1 MKTTIRNVL
10 LSAGLI
16 GGMALATPAMADET
30 TTTIDPET
38 GASVTV
44 HEKDALLPKN
54 RDTEVIVTPGVQPDR
69 DVDIVDGD
77 DDTVVHH
84 HEETTIER
92 Y

>member
-1 MKTTIRNVL
+1 MKTSFRTVL
-10 LSAGLI
+10 LSAGLV
-16 GGMALATPAMADET
+16 GGIALATPALADET
-30 TTTIDPET
+30 TTTVDPET
-38 GASVTV
+38 GTSVTV

-54 RDTEVIVTPGVQPDR
+54 RDTEVIVTPGVQPDP
-69 DVDIVDGD
+69 DVDIVDG